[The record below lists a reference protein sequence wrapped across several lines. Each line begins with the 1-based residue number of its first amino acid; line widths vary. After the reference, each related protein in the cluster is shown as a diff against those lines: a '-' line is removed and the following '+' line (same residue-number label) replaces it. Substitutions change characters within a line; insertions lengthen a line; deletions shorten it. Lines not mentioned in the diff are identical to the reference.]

1 MRILIIDD
9 NKVLNYLL
17 TRFLQKEGYQVENVF
32 DGESAMKRLS
42 TDDFDVVIT
51 DYRLPDFSG
60 LDILEKLHGE
70 DMRKILI
77 SAYANNV
84 ISEKARLLGAR
95 VVEKP
100 FSNERILRLMA

>member
-9 NKVLNYLL
+9 NKILNYLL

-32 DGESAMKRLS
+32 DGESAMKRLV

-51 DYRLPDFSG
+51 DYRLPGFSG
-60 LDILEKLHGE
+60 LDILEKLSEEH
-70 DMRKILI
+70 MKKIMI
-77 SAYANNV
+77 SAYANSI
-84 ISEKARLLGAR
+84 ISEKARMLGAR

-100 FSNERILRLMA
+100 FSNEKILEMIV